1 MKASSL
7 HVDQYI
13 GKLCTKNHVHVCFA
27 KHLELIGGYLEY
39 DLNFKTALFT
49 GPEHLTNIT
58 HKQDNRNQQKY
69 GTV

>member
-1 MKASSL
+1 MYMYVL
-7 HVDQYI
+7 
-13 GKLCTKNHVHVCFA
+13 
-27 KHLELIGGYLEY
+27 HLELIGGYLKY

-58 HKQDNRNQQKY
+58 HNKDNSNHQKY